1 MNLGLQN
8 AQVYTHAHPLI
19 TILYIRVCNDSCC
32 ISHAV
37 TTESEKWEVWLV
49 VVLLVT
55 LLAVTVVVAIVGW
68 VAFVWKLKTAGMQK
82 GDGEGG
88 V

>member
-1 MNLGLQN
+1 MHR
-8 AQVYTHAHPLI
+8 YIHPLI
-19 TILYIRVCNDSCC
+19 TILYIQVCDDSCC
-32 ISHAV
+32 ISHTV
-37 TTESEKWEVWLV
+37 TTESEKWEVWLI
-49 VVLLVT
+49 VVLLVA
-55 LLAVTVVVAIVGW
+55 LLAVTLVVAIVGW